1 MKDHAYSA
9 NALINTKKNTTK
21 ARKKRLTFESDKENL
36 PANIHN
42 VGTDPSLSRTEVQVQ
57 GKQNNGRIE
66 ELLDLVTCNKPRM
79 QMLPSHVREQLRN
92 VYTIDDLCTVCMK
105 TEILKCTFH
114 AHFVA
119 EIRSSVASMSALKH
133 GPGISLLSK
142 FDYED
147 LTQFSWSDVLDEMAR
162 KQTTLAQVLCAVC
175 MPVDSQST
183 TSYSETTFIECSP
196 RIGMIYSMIMQSRH
210 HYLSRVQRI
219 IAHCLQESTC
229 DRKVL

>member
-1 MKDHAYSA
+1 MQCSIAMKDHAYSA

-66 ELLDLVTCNKPRM
+66 ELLDL

-114 AHFVA
+114 A
-119 EIRSSVASMSALKH
+119 ILLRRLD
-133 GPGISLLSK
+133 LLS
-142 FDYED
+142 
-147 LTQFSWSDVLDEMAR
+147 LP
-162 KQTTLAQVLCAVC
+162 C
-175 MPVDSQST
+175 
-183 TSYSETTFIECSP
+183 
-196 RIGMIYSMIMQSRH
+196 RH
-210 HYLSRVQRI
+210 
-219 IAHCLQESTC
+219 
-229 DRKVL
+229 